1 MAKAYTGRDGSLQ
14 LSDVD
19 QVKVRSWSLSA
30 DLNLL
35 DTTTLSES
43 VRSYAPGVQSFNG
56 TANLLYYKQD
66 DGTNDASALLRK
78 LVKTGTTGVSSTD
91 TVTLTLRLA
100 DGTSYSDVKMNAYI
114 TGVQIGV
121 STGYIVSTDITF
133 QATGALPTANL

>member
-43 VRSYAPGVQSFNG
+43 VKSYTPGVQSFNG

-78 LVKTGTTGVSSTD
+78 IVKTGTTGVSSTD

-114 TGVQIGV
+114 TSVQIGL
-121 STGYIVSTDITF
+121 STGDIVSTDITF
-133 QATGALPTANL
+133 QATGALPTATL

>member
-56 TANLLYYKQD
+56 SANLLYYKQD

-78 LVKTGTTGVSSTD
+78 LVKTGTAGVSSTD

-114 TGVQIGV
+114 TGVSIGV
-121 STGYIVSTDITF
+121 STGDIVSTDITF
-133 QATGALPTANL
+133 RATGALPTATL

>member
-35 DTTTLSES
+35 DTTTLSDS
-43 VRSYAPGVQSFNG
+43 VKSYTPGVQSFNG
-56 TANLLYYKQD
+56 SANLLYYKQD
-66 DGTNDASALLRK
+66 DGSNDASALLKK

-114 TGVQIGV
+114 TRVNIGV
-121 STGYIVSTDITF
+121 STGDIFSTDITF
-133 QATGALPTANL
+133 QATGALPTATL

>member
-14 LSDVD
+14 ISDVD

-30 DLNLL
+30 DMSLL

-43 VRSYAPGVQSFNG
+43 VKSYTPGVQSFNG

-78 LVKTGTTGVSSTD
+78 LVRTD
-91 TVTLTLRLA
+91 TATADPTTVTLTLRLA
-100 DGTSYSDVKMNAYI
+100 DGSSYSDAKFNAYI
-114 TGVQIGV
+114 TSADISVRPGDTVKAAISFQI
-121 STGYIVSTDITF
+121 TDALTT
-133 QATGALPTANL
+133 ATL

>member
-43 VRSYAPGVQSFNG
+43 VKSYTPGVQSFNG

-78 LVKTGTTGVSSTD
+78 IVKTGTTGVSSTD

-114 TGVQIGV
+114 TSVQIGV
-121 STGYIVSTDITF
+121 STGDIVSTDITF
-133 QATGALPTANL
+133 KATGALPTATL

>member
-19 QVKVRSWSLSA
+19 QVKVKSWSLSA
-30 DLNLL
+30 EMNLL

-43 VRSYAPGVQSFNG
+43 VRSYTPGVQSFNG
-56 TANLLYYKQD
+56 SANLLYYKQD

-78 LVKTGTTGVSSTD
+78 LVKTGTTGVASTD

-114 TGVQIGV
+114 TGVNIGV
-121 STGYIVSTDITF
+121 STGDIVSTDITF
-133 QATGALPTANL
+133 KATGALPTATL

>member
-43 VRSYAPGVQSFNG
+43 VKSYAPGVQSFNG
-56 TANLLYYKQD
+56 SANLLYYKQD

-78 LVKTGTTGVSSTD
+78 LVKTGTTGVASTD

-114 TGVQIGV
+114 TGVSIGV
-121 STGYIVSTDITF
+121 STGDIVSTDITF
-133 QATGALPTANL
+133 RATGALPTATL

>member
-19 QVKVRSWSLSA
+19 QVKVRNWSLSA
-30 DLNLL
+30 EMNLL

-43 VRSYAPGVQSFNG
+43 VRSYTPGVQSFSG
-56 TANLLYYKQD
+56 SASLLYYKQD
-66 DGTNDASALLRK
+66 DGTNDASALLQK
-78 LVKTGTTGVSSTD
+78 IVKTGTTGVSSTD
-91 TVTLTLRLA
+91 TVALTLRLA

-121 STGYIVSTDITF
+121 STGDIVSTDITF
-133 QATGALPTANL
+133 KATGALPTANL

>member
-43 VRSYAPGVQSFNG
+43 VKSYTPGVQSFNG

-121 STGYIVSTDITF
+121 STGEIVSTDITF
-133 QATGALPTANL
+133 QATVALPTATL

>member
-43 VRSYAPGVQSFNG
+43 VKSYTPGVQSFNG

-78 LVKTGTTGVSSTD
+78 IVKTGTTGVSSTD

-114 TGVQIGV
+114 TGVNIGV
-121 STGYIVSTDITF
+121 STGDIVSTDITF
-133 QATGALPTANL
+133 KATGALPTATL

>member
-43 VRSYAPGVQSFNG
+43 VKSYTPGVQSFNG

-66 DGTNDASALLRK
+66 DGTNDASTLLRK

-121 STGYIVSTDITF
+121 STGDIVSTDITF
-133 QATGALPTANL
+133 HATGALPTATL

>member
-43 VRSYAPGVQSFNG
+43 VKSYTPGIQSFNG
-56 TANLLYYKQD
+56 SANLLYYKQD
-66 DGTNDASALLRK
+66 DGSNDASALLQK
-78 LVKTGTTGVSSTD
+78 LVKTGTSGVSSTD
-91 TVTLTLRLA
+91 TVTLTL
-100 DGTSYSDVKMNAYI
+100 
-114 TGVQIGV
+114 
-121 STGYIVSTDITF
+121 
-133 QATGALPTANL
+133 

>member
-1 MAKAYTGRDGSLQ
+1 MAKAYTGRDGSLR

-35 DTTTLSES
+35 DITTLADDEKA
-43 VRSYAPGVQSFNG
+43 YTPGIQSFNG
-56 TANLLYYKQD
+56 SANLLYYKQD

-78 LVKTGTTGVSSTD
+78 IVKKTGVTTSDAVA
-91 TVTLTLRLA
+91 LTLRLA

-121 STGYIVSTDITF
+121 TTGDVVSTDITF
-133 QATGALPTANL
+133 QATGSLTTASL

>member
-43 VRSYAPGVQSFNG
+43 VKSYTPGVQSFNG
-56 TANLLYYKQD
+56 SANLLYYKKD
-66 DGTNDASALLRK
+66 DNKNDASTLLQK
-78 LVKTGTTGVSSTD
+78 LVKKTGVTTSD
-91 TVTLTLRLA
+91 TVALTLRLA
-100 DGTSYSDVKMNAYI
+100 DGTSYSDVKMTAYI

-121 STGYIVSTDITF
+121 TTGDVVSTDITF
-133 QATGALPTANL
+133 QATGSLTTATL

>member
-14 LSDVD
+14 ISDVA

-30 DLNLL
+30 DMSLL

-43 VRSYAPGVQSFNG
+43 VKSYTPGVQSFNG

-66 DGTNDASALLRK
+66 DGTNDASTLLRK
-78 LVKTGTTGVSSTD
+78 LVKTGTDGVASTD

-100 DGTSYSDVKMNAYI
+100 DGTSYSDVKMTAYI

-121 STGYIVSTDITF
+121 STGDIVSTDITF
-133 QATGALPTANL
+133 QATGELPTASL

>member
-1 MAKAYTGRDGSLQ
+1 M
-14 LSDVD
+14 
-19 QVKVRSWSLSA
+19 
-30 DLNLL
+30 L

-43 VRSYAPGVQSFNG
+43 VRSYTPGVQSFNG

-121 STGYIVSTDITF
+121 STGDIVSTDITF
-133 QATGALPTANL
+133 QATGALPTATL

>member
-14 LSDVD
+14 ISDVD

-30 DLNLL
+30 DMSLL

-43 VRSYAPGVQSFNG
+43 VKSYTPGVQSFNG

-66 DGTNDASALLRK
+66 DGTNDASTLLRK
-78 LVKTGTTGVSSTD
+78 LVKTGTDGVASTD

-100 DGTSYSDVKMNAYI
+100 DGTSYSDVKMTAYI

-121 STGYIVSTDITF
+121 STGDIVSTDITF
-133 QATGALPTANL
+133 QATGELPTASL

>member
-43 VRSYAPGVQSFNG
+43 VKSYTPGVQSFNG
-56 TANLLYYKQD
+56 SANLLYYKQD
-66 DGTNDASALLRK
+66 DGTNDASALIRK

-100 DGTSYSDVKMNAYI
+100 DGTSYSDVKLTAYI
-114 TGVQIGV
+114 TGAQIGV
-121 STGYIVSTDITF
+121 ATGDIVSTDITF
-133 QATGALPTANL
+133 QATGALTTATL